1 MIMKN
6 ILILSTCLILNV
18 YAFAQKSETTLDYEL
33 VFTSSL
39 ASVGGDLVI
48 IDDDSPI
55 NLAPCINKK
64 FNNEVLFQGVSAQT
78 IYIKVDNRGA
88 ENNCVTLTVVTTSGT
103 KKIEVAEDDQTG
115 ILRFNKVTKAF
126 LSITKGELEAND
138 ETLSSLGK
146 ATIWF

>member
-1 MIMKN
+1 MKN
-6 ILILSTCLILNV
+6 LLFLLSLFLTITC
-18 YAFAQKSETTLDYEL
+18 YSQKSETTIDYEL
-33 VFTSSL
+33 FLTSSL
-39 ASVGGDLVI
+39 ESVGGDLVI

-64 FNNEVLFQGVSAQT
+64 FNNEVLFQGDSAQT

-115 ILRFNKVTKAF
+115 VLRFNKVTKAF
-126 LSITKGELEAND
+126 LSITKGELDAND